1 MFSRSKVQKTDNRY
15 YRRRISQMERCQLNQ
30 RHHLSSRLR
39 RLYISNQLKTIK
51 IAAAAIGR
59 PIAAQP
65 LLYSGLVCPFFSFF
79 LFLSSLVYESTPFN
93 QKFAE
98 NINRFPVQLLSL
110 SLFREIIQAISVPSL
125 SKRPCPNSCN
135 EIMLIW

>member
-1 MFSRSKVQKTDNRY
+1 MQKTDNRY
-15 YRRRISQMERCQLNQ
+15 YRRRISQVERCQLSQ

-65 LLYSGLVCPFFSFF
+65 LLYSGLCPFFSFF
-79 LFLSSLVYESTPFN
+79 LFLSSLVHESTPFN

-98 NINRFPVQLLSL
+98 NINRFPVQLFSL
-110 SLFREIIQAISVPSL
+110 SFFREIIQAISVPSL
-125 SKRPCPNSCN
+125 SKKPCPNSCN
-135 EIMLIW
+135 EIMLI

>member
-1 MFSRSKVQKTDNRY
+1 MQKTDNRY
-15 YRRRISQMERCQLNQ
+15 YRRRISQVERCQLSQ

-65 LLYSGLVCPFFSFF
+65 LLYSGLCPFFSFF
-79 LFLSSLVYESTPFN
+79 LFLSSLVHESTPFN

-110 SLFREIIQAISVPSL
+110 SLFREIIQAISSFFIKETV
-125 SKRPCPNSCN
+125 SKQ
-135 EIMLIW
+135 L